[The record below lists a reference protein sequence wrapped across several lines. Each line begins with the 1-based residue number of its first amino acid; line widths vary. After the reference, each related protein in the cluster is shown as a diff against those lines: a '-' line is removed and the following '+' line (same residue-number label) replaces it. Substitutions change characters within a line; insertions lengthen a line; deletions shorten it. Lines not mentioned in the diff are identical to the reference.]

1 MVVWAVSGGRRISIY
16 SAHMGRGARILLLE
30 GGHDGMEV
38 GRLGWDG
45 GGAPLGVF
53 TFLSAK
59 QVRRRNIYRWAP
71 VTTCAPPLVRPSVT
85 REMTRRSNADGWL
98 SIFQSEREN
107 GKERKEESQIQL
119 LESIFR
125 GAGVRLRLCP
135 LR

>member
-1 MVVWAVSGGRRISIY
+1 MGRVGRETHIYILGTHGQRRTHSSLGGRQRRYGSW
-16 SAHMGRGARILLLE
+16 
-30 GGHDGMEV
+30 EV
-38 GRLGWDG
+38 RLGW
-45 GGAPLGVF
+45 GGAPSGVF